1 VYFFEFFI
9 LFKNNYLSVK
19 LLETLF
25 FLCFTISYLFTS
37 LLNPGIPE
45 REYYFKNF
53 ITNNPNCPSSA
64 LVKCSKCNIV
74 VPRSFRV
81 SHCNICQVCVKN
93 HDHHCPWTGKCIGG
107 RNLIPFYLF
116 LCFLLCYMFMSFITF
131 LAYLFNWQEMEFK
144 KMKRIKRKIL

>member
-1 VYFFEFFI
+1 M
-9 LFKNNYLSVK
+9 
-19 LLETLF
+19 ETLF

-53 ITNNPNCPSSA
+53 ITNNPNYPSSA

-93 HDHHCPWTGKCIGG
+93 HDHHCPWTGKCIGQ
-107 RNLIPFYLF
+107 RNLIPFLF
-116 LCFLLCYMFMSFITF
+116 IFMLFTLLYVHEFYYFSCLFIQ
-131 LAYLFNWQEMEFK
+131 LARNG
-144 KMKRIKRKIL
+144 I